1 MSDNDRDIDQPPS
14 STPFVA
20 AAATILAAT
29 MSDASN
35 SPTRS
40 KSTHLDGK
48 KSVGGNGNNENSD
61 DDDENHGTPG
71 SSVSSS
77 SDEGTGPSEYE
88 LRRLANMKRNE
99 HRLKQLGL
107 DGTWKDQMKKR
118 AGGGT
123 TNNKR
128 KKQSI
133 PEPSRRSN
141 RDKKVHDY
149 KRLSNGY

>member
-1 MSDNDRDIDQPPS
+1 MSDNDRDIDQPPL
-14 STPFVA
+14 TPSVA
-20 AAATILAAT
+20 ADATILAAAAI
-29 MSDASN
+29 SDASN

-40 KSTHLDGK
+40 KSTHQSGK
-48 KSVGGNGNNENSD
+48 KSVGGNGSNNENSD
-61 DDDENHGTPG
+61 DDDGNHGTPG

-77 SDEGTGPSEYE
+77 DDEGTGPSEYE

-99 HRLKQLGL
+99 DRLFRIGR
-107 DGTWKDQMKKR
+107 DVEGPDEEEGW
-118 AGGGT
+118 GGT

-133 PEPSRRSN
+133 PEPSRKSN